1 MYPKSGHDL
10 HSSLKTDIID
20 STQVQGLKLVRVRL
34 QWSKEDVAFSVHVS
48 PNQYSTSG
56 MQLTDALSHLGF
68 SRQPCPFL
76 ERQEG
81 YCDWVDEN
89 EDLSN
94 LAAVISA
101 VHSHLQDAQ
110 QRLQACG
117 LGLPQPEGYGYFFG
131 KNSGERHR
139 VHPTMFG
146 DGHTSPKTEV
156 MKASEDDAF
165 KFVFTWIQGGADKG
179 WTTHYR
185 PKRLPL
191 STEVQA
197 AFDVLGL
204 ARFGNCPQF
213 DFEPCYWTFR
223 SFESRGDDSPWDS
236 NAELAHGAFGSLAQ
250 NFSPGIQHLLE
261 AQAKAETVGR
271 SIFKMPA
278 APAIRAAREI
288 ERATVRPRSAQPQ
301 KEYQFDVAIS
311 FAGTERPL
319 AEEFATRLRDAGISV
334 FYDSFY
340 PEMLW
345 GKNLVEFFDDIYRK
359 QARYC
364 IMFISPEYRD
374 RMWTQHERRSAQA
387 RALEERG
394 NDYILPIVAQP
405 AELPGMQ
412 PTLGYLSLSEHPVSE
427 IAEITIKKLKG

>member
-165 KFVFTWIQGGADKG
+165 KFVFTWIQGAQTRAGLPITG
-179 WTTHYR
+179 RSVSLSLLRFR
-185 PKRLPL
+185 PPSTSWVWHDSVTVLNLTSNLVTGRLDPSSRAAMILRGTAMRSWLTEPLDHWLRTSLPAFSTFWKHRRKRK
-191 STEVQA
+191 
-197 AFDVLGL
+197 
-204 ARFGNCPQF
+204 
-213 DFEPCYWTFR
+213 R
-223 SFESRGDDSPWDS
+223 S
-236 NAELAHGAFGSLAQ
+236 AGAFSRCPPLPR
-250 NFSPGIQHLLE
+250 FVRLE
-261 AQAKAETVGR
+261 KSNEQ
-271 SIFKMPA
+271 
-278 APAIRAAREI
+278 
-288 ERATVRPRSAQPQ
+288 Q
-301 KEYQFDVAIS
+301 
-311 FAGTERPL
+311 
-319 AEEFATRLRDAGISV
+319 
-334 FYDSFY
+334 
-340 PEMLW
+340 
-345 GKNLVEFFDDIYRK
+345 
-359 QARYC
+359 
-364 IMFISPEYRD
+364 
-374 RMWTQHERRSAQA
+374 
-387 RALEERG
+387 
-394 NDYILPIVAQP
+394 
-405 AELPGMQ
+405 
-412 PTLGYLSLSEHPVSE
+412 
-427 IAEITIKKLKG
+427 